1 MKWHEVTISS
11 NVDNEEVL
19 TSFLNTIAKGV
30 AIEYSVDTL
39 RSDIDDFDA
48 KFRLNPEDY
57 PESGLRLIVYFD
69 ETMDIDEKLRQIET
83 FIANND
89 LVDREQ
95 ITISKNIID
104 EEDWENEW
112 KKHFH
117 NFKVGRNFFI
127 VPSWEFDQVA
137 VSESDKVIKI
147 DPGMAFGTGDHA
159 TTSLCLTLME
169 DIIEDHQKVIDVGTG
184 SGILSIGAHLL
195 GARNI
200 KATDIDELSLKV
212 ATENIKLN
220 DCSEDITVEK
230 GDLLK
235 DENDQYDVVI
245 ANILAHI
252 IDDMI
257 TDAYSHLNNDGDF
270 ISSGI
275 IVEKKDEIINHL
287 EAVGFQVQETL
298 VEDGWVAILS
308 KKVI

>member
-30 AIEYSVDTL
+30 AIEYSMDTL

-69 ETMDIDEKLRQIET
+69 ETMDIDEKLRQIEA

-95 ITISKNIID
+95 ITMNKGIID

-195 GARNI
+195 GARSI

-235 DENDQYDVVI
+235 DENDRYDVVI

-257 TDAYSHLNNDGDF
+257 NDAYSHLNNDGYF
-270 ISSGI
+270 IASGI

>member
-1 MKWHEVTISS
+1 
-11 NVDNEEVL
+11 
-19 TSFLNTIAKGV
+19 
-30 AIEYSVDTL
+30 
-39 RSDIDDFDA
+39 
-48 KFRLNPEDY
+48 
-57 PESGLRLIVYFD
+57 
-69 ETMDIDEKLRQIET
+69 MDIDEKLRQIET

-195 GARNI
+195 GARSI

-220 DCSEDITVEK
+220 DCSEDITVRRVTFK
-230 GDLLK
+230 R
-235 DENDQYDVVI
+235 
-245 ANILAHI
+245 
-252 IDDMI
+252 
-257 TDAYSHLNNDGDF
+257 
-270 ISSGI
+270 
-275 IVEKKDEIINHL
+275 
-287 EAVGFQVQETL
+287 
-298 VEDGWVAILS
+298 
-308 KKVI
+308 

>member
-195 GARNI
+195 GARSI

-257 TDAYSHLNNDGDF
+257 TDAYSHLNNDGYF
-270 ISSGI
+270 IASGI

>member
-195 GARNI
+195 GARSI

-257 TDAYSHLNNDGDF
+257 NDAYSHLNNDGYF
-270 ISSGI
+270 IASGI

>member
-30 AIEYSVDTL
+30 AIEYSMDTL

-69 ETMDIDEKLRQIET
+69 ETMDIDEKLRQIEA

-95 ITISKNIID
+95 ITMNKGIID

-195 GARNI
+195 GARSI

-257 TDAYSHLNNDGDF
+257 TDAYSHLNNDGYF

>member
-257 TDAYSHLNNDGDF
+257 TDAYSHLNNDGYF

-298 VEDGWVAILS
+298 IEDGWVAILS

>member
-69 ETMDIDEKLRQIET
+69 ETIDIDEKLRQIET

-195 GARNI
+195 GARSI

-257 TDAYSHLNNDGDF
+257 TDAYSHLNNDGYF

>member
-257 TDAYSHLNNDGDF
+257 NDAYSHLNNDGYF
-270 ISSGI
+270 IASGI

-298 VEDGWVAILS
+298 IEDGWVAILS

>member
-69 ETMDIDEKLRQIET
+69 ETMDIDEKLRQIEA

-195 GARNI
+195 GARSI

-257 TDAYSHLNNDGDF
+257 TDAYSHLNNDGYF

>member
-69 ETMDIDEKLRQIET
+69 ETMDIDEKLRQIEA

-95 ITISKNIID
+95 ITINKGIID

-147 DPGMAFGTGDHA
+147 DPGMALGTGDHA

-257 TDAYSHLNNDGDF
+257 TDAYSHLNSDGYF
-270 ISSGI
+270 IASGI

-298 VEDGWVAILS
+298 IEDGWVAILS

>member
-30 AIEYSVDTL
+30 AIEYSMDTL

-69 ETMDIDEKLRQIET
+69 ETMDIDEKLRQIEA

-95 ITISKNIID
+95 ITMNKGIID

-257 TDAYSHLNNDGDF
+257 NDAYSHLNNDGYF
-270 ISSGI
+270 IASGI

>member
-95 ITISKNIID
+95 ITMNKGIID

-195 GARNI
+195 GARSI

-257 TDAYSHLNNDGDF
+257 TDAYSHLNNDGYF

>member
-30 AIEYSVDTL
+30 AIEYSMDTL

-69 ETMDIDEKLRQIET
+69 ETMDIDEKLRQIEA

-95 ITISKNIID
+95 ITMNKGIID

-257 TDAYSHLNNDGDF
+257 TDAYSHLNNDGYF

>member
-30 AIEYSVDTL
+30 AIEYSMDTL

-69 ETMDIDEKLRQIET
+69 ETMDIDEKLRQIEA

-195 GARNI
+195 GARSI

-257 TDAYSHLNNDGDF
+257 TDAYSHLNNDGYF

>member
-1 MKWHEVTISS
+1 M
-11 NVDNEEVL
+11 
-19 TSFLNTIAKGV
+19 

-195 GARNI
+195 GARSI

-257 TDAYSHLNNDGDF
+257 TDAYSHLNNDGYF

>member
-69 ETMDIDEKLRQIET
+69 ETMDIDEKLRQIEA

-95 ITISKNIID
+95 ITMNKGIID

-257 TDAYSHLNNDGDF
+257 NDAYSHLNNDGYF
-270 ISSGI
+270 IASGI

>member
-69 ETMDIDEKLRQIET
+69 ETMDIDEKLRQIEA

-95 ITISKNIID
+95 ITMNKGIID

-195 GARNI
+195 GARSI

-257 TDAYSHLNNDGDF
+257 TDAYSHLNNDGYF

>member
-257 TDAYSHLNNDGDF
+257 NDAYSHLNNDGYF
-270 ISSGI
+270 IASGI

>member
-30 AIEYSVDTL
+30 AIEYSMDTL

-235 DENDQYDVVI
+235 DENDRYDVVI

-257 TDAYSHLNNDGDF
+257 NDAYSHLNNDGYF
-270 ISSGI
+270 IASGI

-287 EAVGFQVQETL
+287 ETVGFHVQETL
-298 VEDGWVAILS
+298 IEDGWVAILS

>member
-69 ETMDIDEKLRQIET
+69 ETMDIDEKLRQIEA

-95 ITISKNIID
+95 ITMNKGIID

-257 TDAYSHLNNDGDF
+257 NDAYSHLNNDGYF

>member
-195 GARNI
+195 GARSI

-257 TDAYSHLNNDGDF
+257 TDAYSHLNSDGYF
-270 ISSGI
+270 IASGI

-298 VEDGWVAILS
+298 IEDGWVAILS

>member
-30 AIEYSVDTL
+30 AIEYSMDTL

-257 TDAYSHLNNDGDF
+257 NDAYSHLNNDGYF
-270 ISSGI
+270 IASCI
-275 IVEKKDEIINHL
+275 IV
-287 EAVGFQVQETL
+287 
-298 VEDGWVAILS
+298 
-308 KKVI
+308 

>member
-69 ETMDIDEKLRQIET
+69 ETMDIDEKLRQIEA

-95 ITISKNIID
+95 ITINKGIID

-257 TDAYSHLNNDGDF
+257 NDAYSHLNNDGYF

>member
-69 ETMDIDEKLRQIET
+69 ETMDIDEKLRQIEA

-95 ITISKNIID
+95 ITMNKGIID

-257 TDAYSHLNNDGDF
+257 TDAYSHLNNDGYF

>member
-195 GARNI
+195 GARSI

-257 TDAYSHLNNDGDF
+257 TDAYSHLNNDGYF

>member
-235 DENDQYDVVI
+235 DENDRYDVVI

-257 TDAYSHLNNDGDF
+257 NDAYSHLNNDGYF

>member
-95 ITISKNIID
+95 ITMNKGIID

-257 TDAYSHLNNDGDF
+257 NDAYSHLNNDGYF
-270 ISSGI
+270 IASGI

>member
-195 GARNI
+195 GARSI

-257 TDAYSHLNNDGDF
+257 NDAYSHLNNDGYF

>member
-30 AIEYSVDTL
+30 AIEYSMDTL

-235 DENDQYDVVI
+235 DENDRYDAVI

-257 TDAYSHLNNDGDF
+257 NDAYSHLNNDGYF

>member
-1 MKWHEVTISS
+1 
-11 NVDNEEVL
+11 NL
-19 TSFLNTIAKGV
+19 
-30 AIEYSVDTL
+30 
-39 RSDIDDFDA
+39 
-48 KFRLNPEDY
+48 EDY
-57 PESGLRLIVYFD
+57 PESVLRLIVYFD
-69 ETMDIDEKLRQIET
+69 ENMDIDEKLRQIET

-95 ITISKNIID
+95 ITISKKIID

-112 KKHFH
+112 KKHFN

-137 VSESDKVIKI
+137 PCESDKVIKI
-147 DPGMAFGTGDHA
+147 DHDMAFETGNHA
-159 TTSLCLTLME
+159 TTSLCLTLKE

-195 GARNI
+195 GARSI

-245 ANILAHI
+245 A
-252 IDDMI
+252 DRKS
-257 TDAYSHLNNDGDF
+257 TR
-270 ISSGI
+270 
-275 IVEKKDEIINHL
+275 
-287 EAVGFQVQETL
+287 
-298 VEDGWVAILS
+298 
-308 KKVI
+308 

>member
-30 AIEYSVDTL
+30 AIEYSMDTL

-257 TDAYSHLNNDGDF
+257 TDAYSHLNNDGYF

>member
-30 AIEYSVDTL
+30 AIEYSMDTL

-69 ETMDIDEKLRQIET
+69 ETMDIDEKLRQIEA

-95 ITISKNIID
+95 ITMNKGIID

-195 GARNI
+195 GARSI

-257 TDAYSHLNNDGDF
+257 NDAYSHLNNDGYF
-270 ISSGI
+270 IASGI

-287 EAVGFQVQETL
+287 ETVGFHVQETL
-298 VEDGWVAILS
+298 IEDGWVAILS

>member
-257 TDAYSHLNNDGDF
+257 TDAYSHLNSDGYF
-270 ISSGI
+270 IASGI

-298 VEDGWVAILS
+298 IEDGWVAILS